1 LLDRLRSLAA
11 AFGAR
16 FGWNWIGFALGLT
29 IVGISLYVLS
39 HLLQDIEPSRI
50 LAAVRATPPPSIAS
64 AIFFIACAYCTLTF
78 YDFFA
83 LRMIGAN
90 HVPYRIA
97 ALASFTSYAIG
108 HNIGATAF
116 SGGAVRLRIYSYFG
130 LGVIDVAKI
139 CFLTGLTFW
148 IGNLVVLGTGM
159 AYRPQVSSLILQLSP
174 PVIRVIGVAALLVLS
189 AYIAW
194 VWCKKRSFGRDGWR
208 VTLPGGLSTLVQV
221 GIGIADLTFSSLA
234 MYSLVPSVPQD
245 DFITVAIACVSATL
259 LGFASHAPGSLGV
272 FDAAMLVALPDVG
285 KEELIAAL
293 IIYRVLYFMIPFA
306 IALLI
311 MAYWETTLFLES
323 ARRRNGKKGMPPTD
337 LAATTGHREPV
348 D

>member
-1 LLDRLRSLAA
+1 MLKRLRSLAG

-16 FGWNWIGFALGLT
+16 FGWNWIGFALGLG

-39 HLLQDIEPSRI
+39 HLLRDIEPSRV
-50 LAAVRATPPPSIAS
+50 LAAARATPPRSIAS
-64 AIFFIACAYCTLTF
+64 AIFFIACAYATLTF

-83 LRMIGAN
+83 LRIIGAI

-108 HNIGATAF
+108 HNVGATAF
-116 SGGAVRLRIYSYFG
+116 SGGAVRLRIYSYYG

-148 IGNLVVLGTGM
+148 IGNLVVLGSGM
-159 AYRPQVSSLILQLSP
+159 AYRPEVSSLILQISP
-174 PVIRVIGVAALLVLS
+174 EAVRAIGVVALVVLS
-189 AYIAW
+189 AYIVW
-194 VWCKKRSFGRDGWR
+194 VGRKRRSFGRNGWH
-208 VTLPGGLSTLVQV
+208 VALPGGRSTLVQV
-221 GIGIADLTFSSLA
+221 GIGLADLTFSSLA
-234 MYSLVPSVPQD
+234 MYSLVPSVPGD

-285 KEELIAAL
+285 KEELVAAL
-293 IIYRVLYFMIPFA
+293 IIYRVVYFMIPFV

-311 MAYWETTLFLES
+311 MAYWEATLFLSS
-323 ARRRNGKKGMPPTD
+323 ARRRDGKPGIEKRGAT
-337 LAATTGHREPV
+337 AAAEHR
-348 D
+348 DR